1 MEVVELGVQQGLRE
15 GPGVYTHTHTLTH
28 IYVYIHIHVYIHL
41 GGGFSELIAGKRLGF
56 SGQHGMC
63 KGHGGCAGDIGIL
76 GDWVREGVCWGCR
89 CSSPGEV
96 AGPLRGIGIQGSSSA
111 GWSRRPSH
119 FLHGFGVCAGAGGSC
134 SRGDDGRPG
143 WFGGSPRPPP
153 PSLLRCLR
161 ATGLVTEAATAA
173 AVA

>member
-119 FLHGFGVCAGAGGSC
+119 FLHGFANLSAAAALPAAFQGNTTWVVRGGRASQGGSNTA
-134 SRGDDGRPG
+134 
-143 WFGGSPRPPP
+143 WRPPP
-153 PSLLRCLR
+153 LHPSGPRK
-161 ATGLVTEAATAA
+161 AS
-173 AVA
+173 